1 MRFQSFLH
9 IDHTTE
15 LYQANIFQC
24 KLHYFFLLE
33 FVCLFYLVEHCLLT
47 SLLKIL
53 YYLLPCQ
60 ILQLYTCLHFSSE
73 QKFVQYEVCYKVKQ
87 NDIKMNRSI
96 ILGTYL
102 FQN

>member
-1 MRFQSFLH
+1 MFSSYLV
-9 IDHTTE
+9 DHTTE

-33 FVCLFYLVEHCLLT
+33 FVCLFYLVEYCLLT

-53 YYLLPCQ
+53 NYLSCQ
-60 ILQLYTCLHFSSE
+60 IIQLSTCLHFSSE

-87 NDIKMNRSI
+87 NLMMI
-96 ILGTYL
+96 
-102 FQN
+102 

>member
-1 MRFQSFLH
+1 MFSSYLV
-9 IDHTTE
+9 DHTTE

-47 SLLKIL
+47 SLLKTL
-53 YYLLPCQ
+53 NYLSCQ
-60 ILQLYTCLHFSSE
+60 IIQLSTCLHLSSE

-87 NDIKMNRSI
+87 NLMMI
-96 ILGTYL
+96 
-102 FQN
+102 